1 MAEHILNTRIQL
13 KYDTYEN
20 WCTNNPVLKAGEVA
34 IATIPDNQDGV
45 KNAPSILIK
54 VGDGESEYKTL
65 KFVSGLA
72 ADVAEW
78 AKAEDKPEYTADEI
92 DGLADYIAGK
102 VENTDTQYRVIK
114 VDDYNY
120 KLQSKTL
127 SGEWADVAENGTIV
141 IPKYDDTTISENVQS
156 NMDKIDILTD
166 GPTDVNKSVREIA
179 TEVVEANA
187 YDDTQIKADVQH
199 VADIVD
205 VLTNAE
211 QDANKTIRDI
221 ADEQIAA
228 SAVDYSVTVTES
240 SPEGYAKA
248 YTLTQNGKDITTINI
263 PKDMVVE
270 SGSVVTDPDPDH
282 VGTYLKLVLANATE
296 DEIFINVT
304 DLIEYVT
311 SGSEAEDQI
320 QIYVS
325 ADHKVTA
332 SLKDGSIALAQ
343 LDTDLQSAVTKA
355 NSALQATDTFV
366 FNCGDSSF

>member
-34 IATIPDNQDGV
+34 IATIDDNKDGV

-78 AKAEDKPEYTADEI
+78 AKAEDKPEYKADEI

-102 VENTDTQYRVIK
+102 VENTDTQYRVVK

-127 SGEWADVAENGTIV
+127 SGEWEDVAENGTIV
-141 IPKYDDTTISENVQS
+141 IPKYDDTEIWGVVRENEDYIMRFVG
-156 NMDKIDILTD
+156 DIPED
-166 GPTDVNKSVREIA
+166 AQKSIREIA
-179 TEVVEANA
+179 EEVAEEKA
-187 YDDTQIKADVQH
+187 YDDTQVKADIKH
-199 VADIVD
+199 VADIID

-228 SAVDYSVTVTES
+228 SAVGYSVTVTES

-248 YTLTQNGKDITTINI
+248 YTLTQNGQDII
-263 PKDMVVE
+263 
-270 SGSVVTDPDPDH
+270 DH
-282 VGTYLKLVLANATE
+282 TGTYLKLVLANATE
-296 DEIFINVT
+296 DEILINVS

-311 SGSEAEDQI
+311 SGSEAGDQI
-320 QIYVS
+320 QVYVS

-343 LDTDLQSAVTKA
+343 LDTDLQSAITKA